1 LSKHCNK
8 NRVCS
13 DYNKHRRNTRKKQH
27 VQKVLVVVKA
37 YAVGNPGT
45 VMVHLEDALVAL
57 RTVVSPV
64 RLRTQTTLAH
74 PHTSVLFLLE
84 RNGLNHWKSV
94 QKFFLS
100 LSAFEDRAGFRL
112 YKPVFE
118 MDWLGG
124 VIHVFD

>member
-1 LSKHCNK
+1 MIVLP
-8 NRVCS
+8 
-13 DYNKHRRNTRKKQH
+13 NTIID
-27 VQKVLVVVKA
+27 
-37 YAVGNPGT
+37 PGT
-45 VMVHLEDALVAL
+45 VVVHLEDALVAL

-94 QKFFLS
+94 QEFFLS